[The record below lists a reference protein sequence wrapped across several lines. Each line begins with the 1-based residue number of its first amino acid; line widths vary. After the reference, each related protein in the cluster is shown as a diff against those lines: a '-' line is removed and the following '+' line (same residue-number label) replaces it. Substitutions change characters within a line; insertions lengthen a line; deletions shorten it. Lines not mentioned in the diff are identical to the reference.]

1 MLYQVNCKGLRPY
14 YTEGYID
21 ALHHYAQL
29 KMITT
34 RCSMR
39 RVKWQKIMKGVFA
52 K

>member
-14 YTEGYID
+14 YTEFYLD

-29 KMITT
+29 REITT